1 MRTYAFAC
9 AALLAAAVVPAGA
22 QEKNAPI
29 AVYKVEYR
37 IRDGSDVAS
46 KNGRRYTM
54 LLDTTGRGTF
64 KVGERVPVA
73 TGSFQPGT
81 GGVGI
86 NPLVN
91 TQFNYLDIGVN
102 IDTNV
107 KEQDG
112 KVSLFSSMD
121 ISTIVEHKQQAGST
135 VLSNPTVA
143 QIRIVVNT
151 QVTPGKPTMV
161 ASIDDPVTQHH
172 FDVEAVVTKE

>member
-1 MRTYAFAC
+1 MRTLAFSCVALMV
-9 AALLAAAVVPAGA
+9 AALVPAAA
-22 QEKNAPI
+22 QEKNNTPI
-29 AVYKVEYR
+29 VYKVEYR
-37 IRDGSDVAS
+37 IRDGSDAAS
-46 KNGRRYTM
+46 KSGRRYTM
-54 LLDTTGRGTF
+54 LMDTTGRSTF

-73 TGSFQPGT
+73 TGSFQSGP
-81 GGVGI
+81 GGVGV

-143 QIRIVVNT
+143 QIRVIVST
-151 QVTPGKPTMV
+151 QVTPGKPTLV

>member
-1 MRTYAFAC
+1 MIGC
-9 AALLAAAVVPAGA
+9 ALMPAGA
-22 QEKNAPI
+22 QEKNNAPI
-29 AVYKVEYR
+29 ASYKVEYR
-37 IRDGSDVAS
+37 IRDGSDAAS

-54 LLDTTGRGTF
+54 LMDTSGRGTF

-81 GGVGI
+81 GGTGVS
-86 NPLVN
+86 PLVN
-91 TQFNYLDIGVN
+91 TQFNYLDVGVN

-112 KVSLFSSMD
+112 KVALFSSMD

-143 QIRIVVNT
+143 QIRIVVST
-151 QVTPGKPTMV
+151 QVTPGKPTLI

>member
-1 MRTYAFAC
+1 MV
-9 AALLAAAVVPAGA
+9 AVLVPAAA
-22 QEKNAPI
+22 QEKNNTPI

-37 IRDGSDVAS
+37 IRDGSDAAS
-46 KNGRRYTM
+46 KSGRRYTM
-54 LLDTTGRGTF
+54 LMDTTGRSTF

-73 TGSFQPGT
+73 TGSFQSGP

-102 IDTNV
+102 IETNV

-112 KVSLFSSMD
+112 KVALFSSMD

-143 QIRIVVNT
+143 QIRIIVNT
-151 QVTPGKPTMV
+151 QVTPGKPTLV

>member
-1 MRTYAFAC
+1 MRIFGFAC
-9 AALLAAAVVPAGA
+9 AALLVAAILPAAA
-22 QEKNAPI
+22 QEKNAPT

-37 IRDGSDVAS
+37 IRDGSDAAS

-73 TGSFQPGT
+73 SGA
-81 GGVGI
+81 
-86 NPLVN
+86 N
-91 TQFNYLDIGVN
+91 TQFSYLDVGVN

-112 KVSLFSSMD
+112 KVGLFSSMD
-121 ISTIVEHKQQAGST
+121 ISTLVERKQQPGSA
-135 VLSNPTVA
+135 VLPNPTVA
-143 QIRIVVNT
+143 QIRIVVTT
-151 QVTPGKPTMV
+151 QVVPGKPTLI

-172 FDVEAVVTKE
+172 FDIEAVVTKQ